1 MTFDY
6 SFTVCWALAASH
18 WLIKTIFFQEN
29 DYQKWDP
36 ERIVIETV
44 CASVVLDILL
54 AGSEIFHRIRLHYKR
69 RGETQLTSYEMARP
83 EPSSWLWKKK
93 WINNIFSPKKHML
106 ILKIKGALRGWMGA
120 YVRAWNKR
128 LRRKKWDWPR
138 TENVSS
144 INLIKMI
151 NPFAAKIVRKFYF
164 LKQISGPVLFFFSPL
179 SIIYDILIFPCF
191 RCFKIEIYIFQRIL
205 ALVGFIIEQSEI
217 REK

>member
-1 MTFDY
+1 MNDDDDLSGDMTFDY

-83 EPSSWLWKKK
+83 EPSS
-93 WINNIFSPKKHML
+93 
-106 ILKIKGALRGWMGA
+106 
-120 YVRAWNKR
+120 
-128 LRRKKWDWPR
+128 
-138 TENVSS
+138 
-144 INLIKMI
+144 
-151 NPFAAKIVRKFYF
+151 
-164 LKQISGPVLFFFSPL
+164 
-179 SIIYDILIFPCF
+179 
-191 RCFKIEIYIFQRIL
+191 
-205 ALVGFIIEQSEI
+205 
-217 REK
+217 